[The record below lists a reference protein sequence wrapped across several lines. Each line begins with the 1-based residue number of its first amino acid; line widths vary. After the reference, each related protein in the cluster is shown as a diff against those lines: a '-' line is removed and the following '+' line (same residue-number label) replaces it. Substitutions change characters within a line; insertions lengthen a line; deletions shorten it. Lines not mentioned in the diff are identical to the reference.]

1 MFTYRRDFYVCGF
14 PLCDY
19 SRRNKA
25 ASRGTTHRVY
35 LWSLALD
42 RMLRRWSP
50 LIKDVLS
57 ASFVF
62 MRGQSQRTRYVCHL
76 WNQSNSSGSLQGEMN
91 RIDQNSIWRELEF
104 PQLLRADI
112 LNTRASLILSAWL
125 RGKLGSD
132 FLLCL
137 SFLDG
142 LYSYH
147 LKSRFA
153 FHFHVSIQSLSLCL
167 SPGLSLQIKMFR
179 GVSFNVKSS
188 ENITALIGIF
198 DSLGQMR
205 LNIDSSGN

>member
-1 MFTYRRDFYVCGF
+1 MCVDFLYVIIHVVTKQLHGVLHT
-14 PLCDY
+14 P
-19 SRRNKA
+19 
-25 ASRGTTHRVY
+25 VY

-42 RMLRRWSP
+42 RMLQRWSS

-57 ASFVF
+57 TSFVF
-62 MRGQSQRTRYVCHL
+62 IRGRSQRTRYVCRL
-76 WNQSNSSGSLQGEMN
+76 WNQSNPSGSLQGERN

-147 LKSRFA
+147 MSEVPFCL
-153 FHFHVSIQSLSLCL
+153 SLSCEYPVSL
-167 SPGLSLQIKMFR
+167 SP
-179 GVSFNVKSS
+179 SS
-188 ENITALIGIF
+188 TRAQSP
-198 DSLGQMR
+198 D
-205 LNIDSSGN
+205 